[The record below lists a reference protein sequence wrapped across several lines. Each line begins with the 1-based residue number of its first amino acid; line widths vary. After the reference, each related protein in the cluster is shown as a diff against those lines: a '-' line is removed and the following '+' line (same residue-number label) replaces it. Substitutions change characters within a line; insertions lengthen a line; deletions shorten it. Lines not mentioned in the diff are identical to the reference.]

1 MNDPK
6 ISDRYDSDFDELR
19 PSHDM
24 LETAREIRVSPE
36 EQEEAVAR
44 EEQRRQ
50 EQATRLLHEQAVAD
64 YEAAA
69 RGRQRARRSVVVH
82 ALMFVVGSAS
92 LVAINQVSG
101 GGAWAQW
108 PLLAWVLALA
118 GHAGWVFSRP
128 KLVPP
133 SPLAPPPPQVSGT
146 EAPQVA
152 SLRPPVPRPLAGR
165 GRDEDVDESLEARA
179 RTTQRTDRKRD

>member
-6 ISDRYDSDFDELR
+6 ISDRYDSDYDELR

-69 RGRQRARRSVVVH
+69 RGRQRARRSVIVH

-92 LVAINQVSG
+92 LIAINQVTG
-101 GGAWAQW
+101 GGLWAQW
-108 PLLAWVLALA
+108 PLLVWVLAFA
-118 GHAGWVFSRP
+118 GHAGWVFSRA

-133 SPLAPPPPQVSGT
+133 SPPQPSPAQGSAPETPQGS
-146 EAPQVA
+146 

-165 GRDEDVDESLEARA
+165 GRDEDTDESLQARA
-179 RTTQRTDRKRD
+179 RTTQRSDRKRD

>member
-1 MNDPK
+1 MNDLK

-44 EEQRRQ
+44 EEQRRKD
-50 EQATRLLHEQAVAD
+50 EATRLQHEQAVAD

-69 RGRQRARRSVVVH
+69 RGRQRARRAVVVH

-92 LVAINQVSG
+92 IVAINQVT
-101 GGAWAQW
+101 GGAAWAVW
-108 PLLAWVLALA
+108 PLLAWILALA
-118 GHAGWVFSRP
+118 GHAGWVFSRA
-128 KLVPP
+128 K
-133 SPLAPPPPQVSGT
+133 
-146 EAPQVA
+146 
-152 SLRPPVPRPLAGR
+152 PVQ
-165 GRDEDVDESLEARA
+165 SS
-179 RTTQRTDRKRD
+179 

>member
-6 ISDRYDSDFDELR
+6 ISDRYDSDYDELR

-50 EQATRLLHEQAVAD
+50 EHATRLLQEQAVVA

-69 RGRQRARRSVVVH
+69 RARQSARRSFIVH
-82 ALMFVVGSAS
+82 ALLFVVGSAS
-92 LVAINQVSG
+92 LIAINQATG
-101 GGAWAQW
+101 GGLWAQW
-108 PLLAWVLALA
+108 PLLAWTLALA
-118 GHAGWVFSRP
+118 GHAGWVLSRA
-128 KLVPP
+128 KLV
-133 SPLAPPPPQVSGT
+133 PPPPQVSAT
-146 EAPQVA
+146 ETPQGS

-165 GRDEDVDESLEARA
+165 GRDEDADGDLQSRA
-179 RTTQRTDRKRD
+179 RTTQRSDRKRD

>member
-1 MNDPK
+1 MTDPK
-6 ISDRYDSDFDELR
+6 ISDRFDSDYGELR

-50 EQATRLLHEQAVAD
+50 EQATRLLYEQAVEA
-64 YEAAA
+64 YEVAA
-69 RGRQRARRSVVVH
+69 RGRQRAGRAFTVH
-82 ALMFVVGSAS
+82 ALLFVVGSAS
-92 LVAINQVSG
+92 LVAINRVTG
-101 GGAWAQW
+101 GGLWAQW
-108 PLLAWVLALA
+108 LLLVWSLALA

-133 SPLAPPPPQVSGT
+133 SLSPSLPVSAPETPRT
-146 EAPQVA
+146 A
-152 SLRPPVPRPLAGR
+152 SLRSPAPRPLAGR
-165 GRDEDVDESLEARA
+165 GRDKDADESLQSRA